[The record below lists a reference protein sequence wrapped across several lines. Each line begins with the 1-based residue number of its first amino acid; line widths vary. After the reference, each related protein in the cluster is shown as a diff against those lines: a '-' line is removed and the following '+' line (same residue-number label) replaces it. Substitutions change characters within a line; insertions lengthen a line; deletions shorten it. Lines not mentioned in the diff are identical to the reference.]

1 MRFLI
6 LIIILFECFNLCA
19 QNISGHQKDADSETL
34 MKEAIA
40 HFDGSRYEKCLDALN
55 KAIEINQNG
64 ELSDILYY
72 YRALT
77 NLKLEKELIALS
89 DLDTAIYFN
98 DQKLNYLSLR
108 VDLNIRLLNFDNAS
122 LDIEKILAKESNN
135 EAALLNKGIILQEKG
150 EIQNALNFYTS
161 VIKINPK
168 NAEALYFRGMIYLQN
183 LMADKGCL
191 DLESSSD
198 LNFKPAIEALKR
210 YCK

>member
-1 MRFLI
+1 
-6 LIIILFECFNLCA
+6 LFESFNLCA

-55 KAIEINQNG
+55 QAIQINHNG

-77 NLKLEKELIALS
+77 NLKLEKDLIALS

-108 VDLNIRLLNFDNAS
+108 VDLNIRLMNLDNAS
-122 LDIEKILAKESNN
+122 LDIEKILAKDSNN

-150 EIQNALNFYTS
+150 EIQNALNLYTS